1 MSDLGNFLRKFNECF
16 SQGTRFILR
25 AKKFNLVHTTFLRL
39 LFKGNRKS
47 IVLAVFLLLASQAS
61 LSESHRWWSL
71 DYLAQSFAEIALKTE
86 YGVKEKTISKWV
98 GPIAFYYDHQ
108 VEDQKLHEY
117 LTGLHLRHLTA
128 ITGIA
133 FVPVDKKEK
142 ADLIILFTQEK
153 FIRSTLQQYMGRN
166 SMQLVNHLTRN
177 SVCVAHIKTTK
188 GGAIKAAR
196 VLIPVDRA
204 RSHAK
209 LLSCIV
215 EELTQIMGLLNDA
228 DTVYPSIFNDKTYNE
243 LLTGL
248 DYILLRVLYDDR
260 VKVGMKADE
269 VMPVV
274 HTIIKEYQ
282 HRGVIHNAV
291 DEVTKGQLYSVLED

>member
-1 MSDLGNFLRKFNECF
+1 LY
-16 SQGTRFILR
+16 TRPL
-25 AKKFNLVHTTFLRL
+25 LRL

-47 IVLAVFLLLASQAS
+47 IVLGISLLLVSQAT

-71 DYLAQSFAEIALKTE
+71 NYLAQSFAEIALKTE
-86 YGVKEKTISKWV
+86 YGVKEKTISKWT
-98 GPIAFYYDHQ
+98 GSIAFYYDHQ
-108 VEDQKLHEY
+108 VGDQILHEY
-117 LTGLHLRHLTA
+117 LTGLHLSHLTA

-142 ADLIILFTQEK
+142 ADLIISFTQEK
-153 FIRSTLQQYMGRN
+153 FIKSALRQSLGLKASR
-166 SMQLVNHLTRN
+166 LVNHLTRHSICIAN
-177 SVCVAHIKTTK
+177 IKTTK
-188 GGAIKAAR
+188 GGGIKAAR

-209 LLSCIV
+209 LVSCIV

-274 HTIIKEYQ
+274 HKIIKEYQ

-291 DEVTKGQLYSVLED
+291 DLVTQGQLYSVLED